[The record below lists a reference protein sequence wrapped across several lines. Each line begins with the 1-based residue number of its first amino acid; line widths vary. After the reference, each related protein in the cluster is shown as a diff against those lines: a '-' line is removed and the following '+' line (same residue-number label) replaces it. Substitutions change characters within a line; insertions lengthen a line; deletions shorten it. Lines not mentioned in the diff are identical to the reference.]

1 MGEKIDNIFGEP
13 QFLVGKVGDNE
24 FTQPII
30 FGKCDKPKIEGD
42 KSGIPF
48 KKTWSGELSVT
59 FTVPAKVRQVKG
71 NRRQRKAA
79 AFANKKT
86 CFGLFG
92 ECSARSK
99 KADKKRKKLRE
110 KQNRHRNFIRFGFIP
125 HKEPNR
131 FAKLFTDVF
140 GQGTEACDGLLLAIE
155 QK

>member
-48 KKTWSGELSVT
+48 KKTWSGELSAT
-59 FTVPAKVRQVKG
+59 FMVPSKVRQVKG

-79 AFANKKT
+79 AFANRKT

-99 KADKKRKKLRE
+99 KADKKRKKRTLRNWRRYVKQTAILFARLRE
-110 KQNRHRNFIRFGFIP
+110 IDREMIDCGERV
-125 HKEPNR
+125 KE
-131 FAKLFTDVF
+131 F
-140 GQGTEACDGLLLAIE
+140 EALGS
-155 QK
+155 K